1 MKWEPGKIWSQVGGA
16 RLCIY
21 CCSTHVISAMCN
33 VNVPIWPLRVGQCTS
48 CQHIYSRLVPLLTV
62 IAPPRRLFHIIF
74 RCREKMLANTIFA
87 ALALVVLPIST
98 NPLVDQAAQYAP
110 IDLETLSR
118 NATMAGSDYR
128 YRWCLSP
135 FPIYSFS
142 NQTKITTVI
151 AITRTSLQKPIHQAL
166 REAFPERSA

>member
-1 MKWEPGKIWSQVGGA
+1 MFRFGPDELA
-16 RLCIY
+16 
-21 CCSTHVISAMCN
+21 SAL
-33 VNVPIWPLRVGQCTS
+33 PA
-48 CQHIYSRLVPLLTV
+48 QHIYSRLVPLLTV

-128 YRWCLSP
+128 YRWCLSL
-135 FPIYSFS
+135 FS
-142 NQTKITTVI
+142 V
-151 AITRTSLQKPIHQAL
+151 L
-166 REAFPERSA
+166 